1 MIPEN
6 INNLGGIWNSKGNG
20 VYLGVLGGS
29 MKCEAKL
36 EFPKRW
42 EEEWGVKAKKTCRRG
57 YFLKDHILNARELF
71 RIEL

>member
-1 MIPEN
+1 M
-6 INNLGGIWNSKGNG
+6 
-20 VYLGVLGGS
+20 YLGVLGGS
-29 MKCEAKL
+29 MKYEAKL

-42 EEEWGVKAKKTCRRG
+42 EEEWGVKAKKTCRGG